1 MCNYT
6 NKHCLC
12 LNTEMSMS
20 VDCKNGPDEPSAAVS
35 LPKLADA
42 DEGKHHT
49 FPL

>member
-1 MCNYT
+1 MCNNT

-12 LNTEMSMS
+12 LTTEMSMS
-20 VDCKNGPDEPSAAVS
+20 VDCKNALYEPSAAVS